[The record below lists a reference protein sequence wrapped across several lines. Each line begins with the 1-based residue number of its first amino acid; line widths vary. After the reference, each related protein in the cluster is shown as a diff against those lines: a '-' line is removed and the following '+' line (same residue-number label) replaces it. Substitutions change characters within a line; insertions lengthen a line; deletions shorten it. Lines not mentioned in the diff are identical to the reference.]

1 MKNSLPN
8 MSLPYVLGYDGKMAE
23 DSGITDSD
31 LKSKH
36 SRDQSF
42 VRFINNT
49 DRVVDVIWINFEGQ
63 HVKYKTL
70 PPSAFFDCNTYVTHP
85 WMFFDSETH
94 DKLVVKCEEVFRPEP
109 WYVQYQHAHAEG
121 LPMKPKRTLV
131 YITIP
136 IYTLRERSLQA
147 VRNNLSQPEDAFK
160 LKLPNTLQRELAA
173 MVKESVET
181 KIIAS

>member
-1 MKNSLPN
+1 
-8 MSLPYVLGYDGKMAE
+8 MAE
-23 DSGITDSD
+23 GSGIKDSG

-36 SRDQSF
+36 SRCKSF
-42 VRFINNT
+42 IRFINNT

-85 WMFFDSETH
+85 WLFFDSETH
-94 DKLVVKCEEVFRPEP
+94 DKLVVKSEEVFRPEP
-109 WYVQYQHAHAEG
+109 WYVQYQQGED
-121 LPMKPKRTLV
+121 LPRKPDRTLV

-136 IYTLRERSLQA
+136 VYTLRERSLQV

-160 LKLPNTLQRELAA
+160 LELPSTLQRELAA
-173 MVKESVET
+173 KVKESSET
-181 KIIAS
+181 QIVAN

>member
-1 MKNSLPN
+1 
-8 MSLPYVLGYDGKMAE
+8 MAE
-23 DSGITDSD
+23 DTGIKDSD

-36 SRDQSF
+36 SWCKSF
-42 VRFINNT
+42 IRFINNT

-70 PPSAFFDCNTYVTHP
+70 PPSAFIDCNTYVTHP

-94 DKLVVKCEEVFRPEP
+94 DKLVVKSEEVFRPEP
-109 WYVQYQHAHAEG
+109 WYLQYQQGED
-121 LPMKPKRTLV
+121 LPRKPGRTLV

-136 IYTLRERSLQA
+136 VYTLRERSLQV

-160 LKLPNTLQRELAA
+160 LELPSTLQRELASK
-173 MVKESVET
+173 VKESLET
-181 KIIAS
+181 QIVAS

>member
-1 MKNSLPN
+1 
-8 MSLPYVLGYDGKMAE
+8 MAE
-23 DSGITDSD
+23 DSGIEDSD

-36 SRDQSF
+36 SSHKSF

-85 WMFFDSETH
+85 WLFFDSETR
-94 DKLVVKCEEVFRPEP
+94 DKLVVKNKEVFLPEA
-109 WYVQYQHAHAEG
+109 WYVQYQHLREED
-121 LPMKPKRTLV
+121 LPLKPDRTLV

-136 IYTLRERSLQA
+136 VYTLRERSLQV
-147 VRNNLSQPEDAFK
+147 VRNSLSQPEDAFK
-160 LKLPNTLQRELAA
+160 LELPSTLQRELAA
-173 MVKESVET
+173 KVKESL
-181 KIIAS
+181 